1 MRKYD
6 SKQMFR
12 ELRQKRGIEKLLQ
25 IRKTTISTVKMA
37 SSQLVSV
44 DTEVSVP
51 FRLENQCYNE
61 KLLVPKSANNL
72 IHGKPFFKKH
82 NIQICPKN
90 NLLPFPDMT
99 AKVNWIK
106 ETEHENKKPKKSTKI
121 PVLHSKK

>member
-1 MRKYD
+1 MSNIVQSTHRHQCLRKYD

-25 IRKTTISTVKMA
+25 IGKTTISTVKMA

-44 DTEVSVP
+44 DAAVSVP

-72 IHGKPFFKKH
+72 IRGKPFFKKH
-82 NIQICPKN
+82 NISKYALRTICYHF
-90 NLLPFPDMT
+90 LR
-99 AKVNWIK
+99 
-106 ETEHENKKPKKSTKI
+106 
-121 PVLHSKK
+121 